1 MPENS
6 TPTAADDKPF
16 LIHALQPTGFGYVA
30 ATFEGNEF
38 GAQPG
43 RVEYGESLLVTREL
57 RDANRDRNGVSWLEY
72 DADAQTA
79 EYGADRHRFGY
90 GPVPASI
97 RADIAARRRATL
109 EEARRT
115 LLANNRGAR
124 EADAAA
130 RNLAHLDAE
139 LSALDAEAQNS

>member
-1 MPENS
+1 MTENS
-6 TPTAADDKPF
+6 KPTPDDAPYV
-16 LIHALQPTGFGYVA
+16 IHALQPQGFGYVA

-43 RVEYGESLLVTREL
+43 RVPYGGELTVTRAL
-57 RDANRDRNGVSWLEY
+57 RDANRDRNGVSWLEH
-72 DADAQTA
+72 DSAAQDA
-79 EYGADRHRFGY
+79 EYGPDRHRFGY

-124 EADAAA
+124 EADSAA

-139 LSALDAEAQNS
+139 LSALDAGAQNS